1 MSRIWSARGGKE
13 NGRSIGK
20 GQSASPEAPPPDQL
34 VDTQSLRTSYPTGAP
49 GKIGVLNSNGMGCM
63 SPVYGT
69 PGPDGWGLAAP
80 EPYPRRGRTWLV
92 FCSKTGGCA
101 SPHGLL

>member
-1 MSRIWSARGGKE
+1 MSRIWSARDGKE

-69 PGPDGWGLAAP
+69 PGPDGWDLQQS
-80 EPYPRRGRTWLV
+80 EPYPRR
-92 FCSKTGGCA
+92 A
-101 SPHGLL
+101 GLGSCFAPKWAA